1 MSLETLARFSGV
13 SRAMLG
19 QIETGKSV
27 PTIKLIWKVAKAL
40 GVPTA
45 TLITSL
51 VELPAAVVARSEIAT
66 ITSAGGGFVLR
77 PFEAANFRQPFEFS
91 EMLVSPGH
99 REDRAG
105 GLLGSRATLLV
116 ASGSIDVQVGQDER
130 HRLHEGDSILFRA
143 DVPPSYP
150 ILARLRPGDTWSS
163 VPRDIP
169 AGKKDRILF
178 SFRNELLG
186 TRPRRAGLIHS
197 VQAHH
202 RQRRQERRANPVATP
217 KPRKSK
223 S

>member
-1 MSLETLARFSGV
+1 MTKETGKDRGADDPDSARAVALNCAPPDVASNLRKIRHQQGMSLETLARLSGV

-51 VELPAAVVARSEIAT
+51 AELPAAVVAHSEIST

-91 EMLVSPGH
+91 EVLVSPGH

-116 ASGSIDVQVGQDER
+116 TSGSIDVQVGQDEP
-130 HRLHEGDSILFRA
+130 HRVLEGDSILIRA
-143 DVPPSYP
+143 DAPHHISNPGVIQAKGYLVVSPP
-150 ILARLRPGDTWSS
+150 
-163 VPRDIP
+163 
-169 AGKKDRILF
+169 
-178 SFRNELLG
+178 RNSG
-186 TRPRRAGLIHS
+186 R
-197 VQAHH
+197 
-202 RQRRQERRANPVATP
+202 
-217 KPRKSK
+217 
-223 S
+223 